1 MNPIKM
7 MGLIRS
13 EVRVPILAA
22 IMLAALVGAVVLLGP
37 AQAAPVHAQES
48 NIVADCEFWAT
59 NPGEGDNY
67 RVTISAE
74 DENAHIAGW
83 WHTVAHPATSS
94 VPGAAAAGQDYVDV
108 QYQWQEGRGS
118 VTGEFSTIED
128 GYAERLELL
137 TIRFENALEGGEDVE
152 CEIAIWDDDVG
163 VIEVN
168 ITSSPADGHTYRTGE
183 TIEIALTFNR
193 HTKVRGEVLLDLRL
207 GDASD
212 ASRRVARYHRHT
224 GAIVYFRYQV
234 RPGDFDDNGISLD
247 GGYIDEDGEAHG
259 IGGSGRVLP
268 SGDYRYDSFS
278 PWWHGIGDQAG
289 HKVSGSRVAI
299 TATEIVSTPASG
311 DTYGVGDTIEIS
323 ATFNG
328 EVNVVSGDNPGLGL
342 WVGSNWRSAFYLR
355 GSGTDTL
362 VFGYTVRAGDS
373 DGNGISMDGGYQ
385 DENGRWH
392 NFINHSNI
400 IATGTTITPDRA
412 YPGLPHNPAHKVDA
426 VKPTISSA
434 TVAANGATVTIAFTE
449 DIQVSPLLQWFID
462 NEGTRG
468 VPYFVN
474 AVLNVE
480 VNNTW
485 PTFTGATVS
494 GNTATLTL
502 QTPVS
507 SGESVEVRY
516 DGVFANAVPGV
527 LMDMIGNAMT
537 NFPAT
542 AATNNSTVTAH
553 SGAGNVVL
561 GSRELTITE
570 GNSSSYTVKLGS
582 QPSGDVTVAIA
593 SNAPSNVTI
602 SETGLTFTPDNWDTA
617 QTVTVSSTADDK
629 GYGYWVGIRHTA
641 SGSGFTGED
650 TLRVLMEE

>member
-1 MNPIKM
+1 M
-7 MGLIRS
+7 
-13 EVRVPILAA
+13 
-22 IMLAALVGAVVLLGP
+22 
-37 AQAAPVHAQES
+37 
-48 NIVADCEFWAT
+48 
-59 NPGEGDNY
+59 
-67 RVTISAE
+67 
-74 DENAHIAGW
+74 
-83 WHTVAHPATSS
+83 
-94 VPGAAAAGQDYVDV
+94 
-108 QYQWQEGRGS
+108 
-118 VTGEFSTIED
+118 
-128 GYAERLELL
+128 
-137 TIRFENALEGGEDVE
+137 
-152 CEIAIWDDDVG
+152 
-163 VIEVN
+163 
-168 ITSSPADGHTYRTGE
+168 
-183 TIEIALTFNR
+183 
-193 HTKVRGEVLLDLRL
+193 
-207 GDASD
+207 
-212 ASRRVARYHRHT
+212 
-224 GAIVYFRYQV
+224 
-234 RPGDFDDNGISLD
+234 
-247 GGYIDEDGEAHG
+247 
-259 IGGSGRVLP
+259 
-268 SGDYRYDSFS
+268 
-278 PWWHGIGDQAG
+278 
-289 HKVSGSRVAI
+289 
-299 TATEIVSTPASG
+299 
-311 DTYGVGDTIEIS
+311 
-323 ATFNG
+323 
-328 EVNVVSGDNPGLGL
+328 
-342 WVGSNWRSAFYLR
+342 
-355 GSGTDTL
+355 
-362 VFGYTVRAGDS
+362 
-373 DGNGISMDGGYQ
+373 
-385 DENGRWH
+385 
-392 NFINHSNI
+392 
-400 IATGTTITPDRA
+400 
-412 YPGLPHNPAHKVDA
+412 DA